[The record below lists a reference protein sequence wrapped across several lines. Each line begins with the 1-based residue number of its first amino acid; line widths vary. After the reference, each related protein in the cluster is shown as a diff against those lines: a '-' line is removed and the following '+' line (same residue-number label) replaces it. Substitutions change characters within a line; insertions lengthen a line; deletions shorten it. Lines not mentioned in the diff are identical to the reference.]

1 MFKKISSGNLLYKN
15 GVPLVPWENKLWAL
29 TCFLQIILTDK
40 QNVFFLSKISSFYF
54 SNNKEPFPCFIQ
66 RLKTIVLVLLLTT
79 FGTDVKRFKTNF
91 NYVLLNNIQTQNYQ
105 AALQK
110 VILLNLIEWKSFWV
124 NLSQKSVGSSGEF
137 S

>member
-1 MFKKISSGNLLYKN
+1 M
-15 GVPLVPWENKLWAL
+15 
-29 TCFLQIILTDK
+29 
-40 QNVFFLSKISSFYF
+40 
-54 SNNKEPFPCFIQ
+54 
-66 RLKTIVLVLLLTT
+66 LLLTT

-91 NYVLLNNIQTQNYQ
+91 NHVLLNNIQTQNYQ

-124 NLSQKSVGSSGEF
+124 KKKKKSVGSSGEF

>member
-1 MFKKISSGNLLYKN
+1 M
-15 GVPLVPWENKLWAL
+15 
-29 TCFLQIILTDK
+29 
-40 QNVFFLSKISSFYF
+40 
-54 SNNKEPFPCFIQ
+54 
-66 RLKTIVLVLLLTT
+66 LLLTT

-110 VILLNLIEWKSFWV
+110 VILLKLIEWKSFWV
-124 NLSQKSVGSSGEF
+124 NLSQKSVGSSGGF

>member
-1 MFKKISSGNLLYKN
+1 M
-15 GVPLVPWENKLWAL
+15 
-29 TCFLQIILTDK
+29 
-40 QNVFFLSKISSFYF
+40 SSFYQKF
-54 SNNKEPFPCFIQ
+54 LVFIFQTICFIQ

-110 VILLNLIEWKSFWV
+110 VILLNLIEWKSF
-124 NLSQKSVGSSGEF
+124 
-137 S
+137 